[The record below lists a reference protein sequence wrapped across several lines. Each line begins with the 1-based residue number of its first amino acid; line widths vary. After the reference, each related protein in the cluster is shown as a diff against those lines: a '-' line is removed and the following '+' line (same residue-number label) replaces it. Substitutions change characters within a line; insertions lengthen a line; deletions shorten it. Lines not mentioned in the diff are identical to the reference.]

1 MNSAAF
7 EHKPQLSFLHIFE
20 NKVNKQQH
28 ILHIFENKV
37 NKQRHIFPQNKVNRR
52 QHIFPHILG
61 NETQH
66 FAFMGGDQDRYLSL
80 LRKLKT

>member
-20 NKVNKQQH
+20 NKVNRQE
-28 ILHIFENKV
+28 HIFP
-37 NKQRHIFPQNKVNRR
+37 HIFPQNKVNRR

-80 LRKLKT
+80 LRKL

>member
-1 MNSAAF
+1 MNNAAF

-20 NKVNKQQH
+20 NKFNRQ
-28 ILHIFENKV
+28 E
-37 NKQRHIFPQNKVNRR
+37 HIFPHICENKVNRR

-80 LRKLKT
+80 LRKL

>member
-28 ILHIFENKV
+28 I
-37 NKQRHIFPQNKVNRR
+37 
-52 QHIFPHILG
+52 FPHILRIKSIDG
-61 NETQH
+61 NT
-66 FAFMGGDQDRYLSL
+66 FSRIYLGMKRNTL
-80 LRKLKT
+80 PLWVGIRTDICPY